1 MNLGRMNLLFGP
13 GVYKF
18 FGRKKKT
25 KGTTLVLN
33 HKVFKREP
41 ERKDIW
47 KGIFR
52 MDYGVTG
59 VTE

>member
-1 MNLGRMNLLFGP
+1 MNLLFGP

-18 FGRKKKT
+18 FGRIRKT
-25 KGTTLVLN
+25 RGIIFVLN
-33 HKVFKREP
+33 HKVFKPEP

-47 KGIFR
+47 KGRFR